1 MVRYGNEEARNVIE
15 RILQYH
21 QEEEKPLFVLLLGE
35 QGLGKTSFLFKLL
48 ESFLWNYKYQDLLW
62 IRDCS
67 QELEKTHTLAVEIPS
82 AQKTIPLVNGE
93 LYENRGVR
101 EISSWLQQSAFSGK
115 KCLLIENL
123 ERMSNAAMNAF
134 LKTCE
139 EPLKHRFI
147 FATVSD
153 ESAILPTI
161 FSRALLVRFSPLSTQ
176 QMREFLYDKSVDK
189 NWNLV
194 DLVIKMARGRSWLW
208 LTLLKKLEWDKELAD
223 YFIKG
228 FSEFVEQKSLYLKLV
243 YLKKVQEI
251 GMLDLFIDA
260 LIAYYVEIWD
270 EKRILAWIQ
279 VKKMK
284 NQSINEDNL
293 LWYGVLNT

>member
-1 MVRYGNEEARNVIE
+1 MVRYGNEEVRNVIE

-67 QELEKTHTLAVEIPS
+67 QELEKIHTLAVETPS
-82 AQKTIPLVNGE
+82 AQKTIPLANGE

-139 EPLKHRFI
+139 EPLKQSCQRF
-147 FATVSD
+147 
-153 ESAILPTI
+153 
-161 FSRALLVRFSPLSTQ
+161 
-176 QMREFLYDKSVDK
+176 FLERY
-189 NWNLV
+189 
-194 DLVIKMARGRSWLW
+194 
-208 LTLLKKLEWDKELAD
+208 
-223 YFIKG
+223 
-228 FSEFVEQKSLYLKLV
+228 
-243 YLKKVQEI
+243 
-251 GMLDLFIDA
+251 
-260 LIAYYVEIWD
+260 
-270 EKRILAWIQ
+270 
-279 VKKMK
+279 
-284 NQSINEDNL
+284 
-293 LWYGVLNT
+293 

>member
-1 MVRYGNEEARNVIE
+1 MTRYGNEEARNVIE
-15 RILQYH
+15 KILQHH
-21 QEEEKPLFVLLLGE
+21 QEEEKPLFVLLVGE
-35 QGLGKTSFLFKLL
+35 KGLGKTSFLSGLL
-48 ESFLWNYKYQDLLW
+48 ENFLWNYKYQDLLL
-62 IRDCS
+62 IKDCS
-67 QELEKTHTLAVEIPS
+67 QELEKTHTLAVETPS

-161 FSRALLVRFSPLSTQ
+161 FSRALLVRFFPLSTR
-176 QMREFLYDKSVDK
+176 QMKEFLYDKSVDK
-189 NWNLV
+189 NWNLI

-228 FSEFVEQKSLYLKLV
+228 FSEFLEQKSLYLKLV
-243 YLKKVQEI
+243 YLKKIQEI

-270 EKRILAWIQ
+270 EKKILAWIQ

-284 NQSINEDNL
+284 NQSINEENL

>member
-1 MVRYGNEEARNVIE
+1 MTRYGNEEARNVIE
-15 RILQYH
+15 KILQHH
-21 QEEEKPLFVLLLGE
+21 QEEEKPLFVLLVGE
-35 QGLGKTSFLFKLL
+35 KGLGKTSFLSELL
-48 ESFLWNYKYQDLLW
+48 ENFLWNYKYQDLLL
-62 IRDCS
+62 IKDCS
-67 QELEKTHTLAVEIPS
+67 QELEKTHTLAVETPS

-161 FSRALLVRFSPLSTQ
+161 FSRALLVRFSPLSTR
-176 QMREFLYDKSVDK
+176 QMKEFLYNKSIDK
-189 NWNLV
+189 NWNLI

-228 FSEFVEQKSLYLKLV
+228 FSEFLEQKSLYLKLV
-243 YLKKVQEI
+243 YLKKIQEI

-270 EKRILAWIQ
+270 EKKISAWIQ

-284 NQSINEDNL
+284 NQSINEENL

>member
-1 MVRYGNEEARNVIE
+1 MTRYGNEEARNVIE
-15 RILQYH
+15 KILQHH
-21 QEEEKPLFVLLLGE
+21 QEEEKPLFVLLVGE
-35 QGLGKTSFLFKLL
+35 KGLGKTSFLSELL
-48 ESFLWNYKYQDLLW
+48 ENFLWNYKYQDLLL
-62 IRDCS
+62 IKDCS
-67 QELEKTHTLAVEIPS
+67 QELEKTHTLAVETPS

-161 FSRALLVRFSPLSTQ
+161 FSRALLVRFSPLSTR
-176 QMREFLYDKSVDK
+176 QMKEFLYDKSIDK
-189 NWNLV
+189 NWDLIN
-194 DLVIKMARGRSWLW
+194 LVIKMARGRSWLW

-228 FSEFVEQKSLYLKLV
+228 FSEFLEQKSLYLKLV
-243 YLKKVQEI
+243 YLKKIQEI

-270 EKRILAWIQ
+270 EKKISAWIQ

-284 NQSINEDNL
+284 NQSINEENL

>member
-1 MVRYGNEEARNVIE
+1 MVRYGNEEVRNVIE

-67 QELEKTHTLAVEIPS
+67 QELEKIHTLAVETPS
-82 AQKTIPLVNGE
+82 AQKTIPLANGE

-176 QMREFLYDKSVDK
+176 QMKEFLYDKCIDK

-208 LTLLKKLEWDKELAD
+208 LTLLRRLEWDQELVE
-223 YFIKG
+223 YFVKG
-228 FSEFVEQKSLYLKLV
+228 FAEFLEQKSLYLKLA
-243 YLKKVQEI
+243 YLKKIQEI
-251 GMLDLFIDA
+251 GMIDLFIDA
-260 LIAYYVEIWD
+260 LIAYYVDNWD
-270 EKRILAWIQ
+270 EKSVENRIQ

-284 NQSINEDNL
+284 NQSINDENL
-293 LWYGVLNT
+293 LWYGILNT

>member
-1 MVRYGNEEARNVIE
+1 MTRYGNEEARNVVE
-15 RILQYH
+15 KILQHH
-21 QEEEKPLFVLLLGE
+21 QEEEKPLFVLLVGE
-35 QGLGKTSFLFKLL
+35 KGLGKTSFLSELL
-48 ESFLWNYKYQDLLW
+48 ENFLWNYKYQDLLL
-62 IRDCS
+62 IKDCS
-67 QELEKTHTLAVEIPS
+67 QELEKTHTLAVETPS
-82 AQKTIPLVNGE
+82 AQKTIPLANGE

-161 FSRALLVRFSPLSTQ
+161 FSRALLVRFAPLSTQ
-176 QMREFLYDKSVDK
+176 QMRDFLYDKSIDK
-189 NWNLV
+189 NWDLIN
-194 DLVIKMARGRSWLW
+194 LVIKMARGRSWLW

-228 FSEFVEQKSLYLKLV
+228 FSEFLEQKSLYLKLV
-243 YLKKVQEI
+243 YLKKIQEI

-270 EKRILAWIQ
+270 EKKISAWIQ

-284 NQSINEDNL
+284 NQSINEENL

>member
-1 MVRYGNEEARNVIE
+1 MARYGNEEARNVLE
-15 RILQYH
+15 KILQHH
-21 QEEEKPLFVLLLGE
+21 QEEEKPLFVLLVGE
-35 QGLGKTSFLFKLL
+35 KGLGKTSFLSGLL
-48 ESFLWNYKYQDLLW
+48 ENFLWNYKYQDLLL
-62 IRDCS
+62 IKDCS
-67 QELEKTHTLAVEIPS
+67 QELEKTHTLAVETPS

-161 FSRALLVRFSPLSTQ
+161 FSRALLVRFSPLSTR
-176 QMREFLYDKSVDK
+176 QMKEFLYDKSVDK
-189 NWNLV
+189 NWNLI

-208 LTLLKKLEWDKELAD
+208 LTLLKKLEWDKELAN

-228 FSEFVEQKSLYLKLV
+228 FSEFLEQKSLYLKLV
-243 YLKKVQEI
+243 YLKKIQEI

-260 LIAYYVEIWD
+260 LIAYYVDNWD
-270 EKRILAWIQ
+270 EKKILAWIQ

-284 NQSINEDNL
+284 NQSINEENL

>member
-1 MVRYGNEEARNVIE
+1 MTRYGNEEARNVVE
-15 RILQYH
+15 KILQHH
-21 QEEEKPLFVLLLGE
+21 QEEEKPLFVLLVGE
-35 QGLGKTSFLFKLL
+35 KGLGKTSFLSGLL
-48 ESFLWNYKYQDLLW
+48 ENFLWNYKYQDLLL
-62 IRDCS
+62 IKDCS
-67 QELEKTHTLAVEIPS
+67 QELEKTHTLAVETPS

-176 QMREFLYDKSVDK
+176 QMKKFLYDKSIDK
-189 NWNLV
+189 NWNLI

-228 FSEFVEQKSLYLKLV
+228 FSEFLEQKSLYLKLV
-243 YLKKVQEI
+243 YLKKIQEI

-260 LIAYYVEIWD
+260 LIAYYVDNWD
-270 EKRILAWIQ
+270 EKKILAWIQ

-284 NQSINEDNL
+284 NQSINEENL
-293 LWYGVLNT
+293 LWYGVLDT

>member
-1 MVRYGNEEARNVIE
+1 MTRYGNEEARNVIE
-15 RILQYH
+15 KLLQHH
-21 QEEEKPLFVLLLGE
+21 QEGEKPLFVLLVGE
-35 QGLGKTSFLFKLL
+35 KGLGKTSFLSELL
-48 ESFLWNYKYQDLLW
+48 ENFLWNYKYQDLLL
-62 IRDCS
+62 IKDCS
-67 QELEKTHTLAVEIPS
+67 QELEKTHTLAVETPS
-82 AQKTIPLVNGE
+82 AQKTIPLANGE

-161 FSRALLVRFSPLSTQ
+161 FSRALLVRFAPLSTQ
-176 QMREFLYDKSVDK
+176 QMKEFLYDKSMDK
-189 NWNLV
+189 NLDLI

-228 FSEFVEQKSLYLKLV
+228 FSEFLEQKSLYLKLV
-243 YLKKVQEI
+243 YLKKIQEI

-270 EKRILAWIQ
+270 EKKISAWIQ

-284 NQSINEDNL
+284 NQSINEENL

>member
-1 MVRYGNEEARNVIE
+1 MVRYGNEEVRNVIE

-67 QELEKTHTLAVEIPS
+67 QELEKIHTLAVETPS
-82 AQKTIPLVNGE
+82 AQKTIPLANGE

-161 FSRALLVRFSPLSTQ
+161 FSRALLVRFAPLSTQ
-176 QMREFLYDKSVDK
+176 QMKEFLYDKSIDK
-189 NWNLV
+189 NLDLI
-194 DLVIKMARGRSWLW
+194 DLVIKMVRGRSWLW

-228 FSEFVEQKSLYLKLV
+228 FSEFLEQKSLYLKLV

-270 EKRILAWIQ
+270 EKKISAWIQ

-284 NQSINEDNL
+284 NQSINEENL
-293 LWYGVLNT
+293 LWYGILNT

>member
-1 MVRYGNEEARNVIE
+1 MTRYGNEEARNVIE
-15 RILQYH
+15 KILQHH
-21 QEEEKPLFVLLLGE
+21 QEEEKPLFVLLVGE
-35 QGLGKTSFLFKLL
+35 KGLGKTSFLSGLL
-48 ESFLWNYKYQDLLW
+48 ENFLWNYKYQDLLL
-62 IRDCS
+62 IKDCS
-67 QELEKTHTLAVEIPS
+67 QELEKTHTLAVETPS
-82 AQKTIPLVNGE
+82 AQKTIPLANGE

-161 FSRALLVRFSPLSTQ
+161 FSRALLVRFAPLSTQ
-176 QMREFLYDKSVDK
+176 QMKEFLYDKSMDK
-189 NWNLV
+189 NLDLI

-228 FSEFVEQKSLYLKLV
+228 FSEFLEQKSLYLKLV
-243 YLKKVQEI
+243 YLKKIQEI

-270 EKRILAWIQ
+270 EKKILAWIQ

-284 NQSINEDNL
+284 NQSINEENL

>member
-15 RILQYH
+15 KILQHH
-21 QEEEKPLFVLLLGE
+21 QKEEKPLFVLLVGE
-35 QGLGKTSFLFKLL
+35 KGLGKTSFLSELL
-48 ESFLWNYKYQDLLW
+48 ENFLWNYKYQDLLL
-62 IRDCS
+62 IKDCS
-67 QELEKTHTLAVEIPS
+67 QELEKTHTLAVETPS
-82 AQKTIPLVNGE
+82 AQKTIPLANGE

-161 FSRALLVRFSPLSTQ
+161 FSRALLVRFAPLSTQ
-176 QMREFLYDKSVDK
+176 QMKEFLYDKSMDK
-189 NWNLV
+189 NLDLI

-228 FSEFVEQKSLYLKLV
+228 FSEFLEQKSLYLKLV
-243 YLKKVQEI
+243 YLKKIQEI

-260 LIAYYVEIWD
+260 LIAYYVDNWD
-270 EKRILAWIQ
+270 EKKISAWIQ

-284 NQSINEDNL
+284 NQSINEENL

>member
-1 MVRYGNEEARNVIE
+1 MTRYGNEEARSVIE
-15 RILQYH
+15 KLLQHH
-21 QEEEKPLFVLLLGE
+21 QEGEKPLFVLLVGE
-35 QGLGKTSFLFKLL
+35 KGLGKTSFLSDLL
-48 ESFLWNYKYQDLLW
+48 ENFLWNYKYQDLLW

-67 QELEKTHTLAVEIPS
+67 QELEKTHTLAVETPS
-82 AQKTIPLVNGE
+82 AQKTIPLANGE

-176 QMREFLYDKSVDK
+176 QMRDFLYDKSMDK
-189 NWNLV
+189 NLDLI
-194 DLVIKMARGRSWLW
+194 DLVIKMVRGRSWLW

-228 FSEFVEQKSLYLKLV
+228 FSEFLEQKSLYLKLV
-243 YLKKVQEI
+243 YLKKIQEI

-270 EKRILAWIQ
+270 EKKILAWIQ

-284 NQSINEDNL
+284 NQSINEENL

>member
-1 MVRYGNEEARNVIE
+1 MTRYGNEEARNVIE
-15 RILQYH
+15 KILQHH
-21 QEEEKPLFVLLLGE
+21 QKEEKPLFVLLVGE
-35 QGLGKTSFLFKLL
+35 KGLGKTSFLSELL
-48 ESFLWNYKYQDLLW
+48 ENFLWNYKYQDLLL
-62 IRDCS
+62 IKDCS
-67 QELEKTHTLAVEIPS
+67 QELEKTHTLAVETPS
-82 AQKTIPLVNGE
+82 AQKTIPLANGE

-161 FSRALLVRFSPLSTQ
+161 FSRALLVRFAPLSTQ
-176 QMREFLYDKSVDK
+176 QMKEFLYDKSMDK
-189 NWNLV
+189 NLDLI

-243 YLKKVQEI
+243 YLKKIQEI

>member
-1 MVRYGNEEARNVIE
+1 MTRYGNEEARNVIE
-15 RILQYH
+15 KILQHH
-21 QEEEKPLFVLLLGE
+21 QKEEKPLFVLLVGE
-35 QGLGKTSFLFKLL
+35 KGLGKTSFLSELL
-48 ESFLWNYKYQDLLW
+48 ENFLWNYKYQDLLL
-62 IRDCS
+62 IKDCS
-67 QELEKTHTLAVEIPS
+67 QELEKTHTLAVETPS
-82 AQKTIPLVNGE
+82 AQTTIPLANGE

-176 QMREFLYDKSVDK
+176 QMRDFLYDKSMDK
-189 NWNLV
+189 NLDLI
-194 DLVIKMARGRSWLW
+194 DLVIKMVRGRSWLW

-228 FSEFVEQKSLYLKLV
+228 FSEFLEQKSLYLKLV
-243 YLKKVQEI
+243 YLKKIQEI

-270 EKRILAWIQ
+270 EKKILAWIQ

-284 NQSINEDNL
+284 NQSINEENL

>member
-1 MVRYGNEEARNVIE
+1 MVRYGNEEVRNVIE

-48 ESFLWNYKYQDLLW
+48 ESFLWSYKYQDLLW

-67 QELEKTHTLAVEIPS
+67 QELEKIHTLAVETPS
-82 AQKTIPLVNGE
+82 AQKTIPLANGE

-176 QMREFLYDKSVDK
+176 QMREFLYDKCIDK

-208 LTLLKKLEWDKELAD
+208 LTLLRRLEWDQELAE
-223 YFIKG
+223 YFVKG
-228 FSEFVEQKSLYLKLV
+228 FAEFLEQKSLYLKLA
-243 YLKKVQEI
+243 YLKKIQEI
-251 GMLDLFIDA
+251 GMIDLFIDA
-260 LIAYYVEIWD
+260 LIAYYVDNWD
-270 EKRILAWIQ
+270 EKSVENRIQ

-284 NQSINEDNL
+284 NQSINDENL
-293 LWYGVLNT
+293 LWYGILNT

>member
-1 MVRYGNEEARNVIE
+1 MVRYGNEEVRNVIE

-67 QELEKTHTLAVEIPS
+67 QELEKIHTLAVETPS
-82 AQKTIPLVNGE
+82 AQKTIPLANGE

-176 QMREFLYDKSVDK
+176 QMKEFLYDKCIDK

-194 DLVIKMARGRSWLW
+194 DLVIKMARGRSLLW
-208 LTLLKKLEWDKELAD
+208 LTLLRRLEWDQELVE
-223 YFIKG
+223 YFVKG
-228 FSEFVEQKSLYLKLV
+228 FAEFLEQKSLYLKLA
-243 YLKKVQEI
+243 YLKKIQEI
-251 GMLDLFIDA
+251 GMIDLFIDA
-260 LIAYYVEIWD
+260 LIAYYVDNWD
-270 EKRILAWIQ
+270 EKSVENRIQ

-284 NQSINEDNL
+284 NQSINDENL
-293 LWYGVLNT
+293 LWYGILNT